1 MQIILGT
8 VILHLWSKF
17 FTLAKMIY
25 YWHFLSHRILKKQ
38 LVLWNLLKKKIKI
51 VGITNKASAPISR
64 YCDVQLNVIS
74 KNMLFTNSFSAV
86 SVIINAI
93 ATQCALSNKSK
104 AEKMLSELN
113 KIVEEQKLVLT

>member
-1 MQIILGT
+1 
-8 VILHLWSKF
+8 
-17 FTLAKMIY
+17 
-25 YWHFLSHRILKKQ
+25 
-38 LVLWNLLKKKIKI
+38 
-51 VGITNKASAPISR
+51 VGITNKSSAPISR
-64 YCDVQLNVIS
+64 FCDVQLNVIS

-86 SVIINAI
+86 SVVINAI